1 MSPDR
6 ILPDESGFVKKALV
20 TVDGYIFKIS
30 ALSDESDLN
39 IYEACI
45 GFGIHL
51 RKILD
56 EGKMSQQIE
65 VRLGMPDGYR
75 SVFFKLVGR
84 IIKEDKEDAE
94 P

>member
-1 MSPDR
+1 MSPYGK
-6 ILPDESGFVKKALV
+6 LPDESGFVRKALV
-20 TVDGYIFKIS
+20 VVDDYIFKIS

-45 GFGIHL
+45 GFGIHF
-51 RKILD
+51 KETLD
-56 EGKMSQQIE
+56 EGKISERIE

-84 IIKEDKEDAE
+84 TIEEDK
-94 P
+94 